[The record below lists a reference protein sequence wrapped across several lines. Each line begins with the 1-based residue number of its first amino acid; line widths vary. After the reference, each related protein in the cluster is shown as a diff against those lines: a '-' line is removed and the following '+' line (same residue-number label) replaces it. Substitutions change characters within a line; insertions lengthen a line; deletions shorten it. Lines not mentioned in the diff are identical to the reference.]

1 MYGQWTSQLTLLKE
15 ITALHRWSG
24 EGNTSNTANHIPIA
38 LKIFNRIKLMLYVW
52 ERAARRRFKKKQID
66 KPMNILYLSYASEPG
81 KGSEYGV
88 GWNVPLAY
96 ARCYPAD
103 EVYVLTR
110 GRVRAK
116 IEAELA
122 SLNLHN
128 LHYLFY
134 DIPKWL
140 TYPNEMQSHWGE
152 QINYLLWQLM
162 ARKTVK
168 QTIKEKDIDIV
179 HHLTFNQYRT
189 PSPGFWTKV
198 PFVMGPIGGA
208 ETIAPCFDQDLTPHT
223 LRKERVR
230 REGKDLPL
238 FGWFTKRNKNKK
250 VILFSS
256 QENERRIM
264 PYCSPSCK
272 GMVMPA
278 IAFSPDDFKTSE
290 DRGSGE
296 DECFEMIYAGKALD
310 WKGLHIF
317 LKAVKKAFADNGIT
331 NIRARLIGI
340 RFEEERKTV
349 TEWVNQLGLGRVVEL
364 IPFMERGELL
374 SQLAD
379 CNLSVYP
386 AFRDSGSMSVLEA
399 SALACPTI
407 CFDAGGQDAFPD
419 DVLFKVA
426 VKATYEDTLNAFAE
440 KLLWVYRHTQDAK
453 AVGQKAK
460 EYVGL
465 HLTWERRV
473 ADFHDIY
480 EKLLKK

>member
-1 MYGQWTSQLTLLKE
+1 
-15 ITALHRWSG
+15 
-24 EGNTSNTANHIPIA
+24 
-38 LKIFNRIKLMLYVW
+38 
-52 ERAARRRFKKKQID
+52 
-66 KPMNILYLSYASEPG
+66 MNILFLSYASEPG

-96 ARCYPAD
+96 ARSYPTD
-103 EVYVLTR
+103 EIYVLTR
-110 GRVRAK
+110 SRVQSK

-122 SLNLHN
+122 RLGQSN

-162 ARKTVK
+162 ARKTVMH
-168 QTIKEKDIDIV
+168 TIRKHGIAIV

-189 PSPGFWTKV
+189 PSPGFWTTI

-208 ETIAPCFDQDLTPHT
+208 ETISPCFDQDLTPHT
-223 LRKERVR
+223 LRKEQVR
-230 REGKDLPL
+230 RKGKDLPL
-238 FGWFTKRNKNKK
+238 FGWFTKRQGNKK

-256 QENERRIM
+256 QENEKRII
-264 PYCSPSCK
+264 PYCSPTCK

-278 IAFSPDDFKTSE
+278 IAFSPDDFKTTV
-290 DRGSGE
+290 DRTKGLS
-296 DECFEMIYAGKALD
+296 ECFEMIYAGKALD

-317 LKAVKKAFADNGIT
+317 LKSLKRAFLDNGIT

-340 RFEEERKTV
+340 RFEEERRAV
-349 TEWVNQLGLGRVVEL
+349 AEWISQLGLERVVEL
-364 IPFMERGELL
+364 IPFMERDELL
-374 SQLAD
+374 AQLAC

-386 AFRDSGSMSVLEA
+386 AFRDSGSMSVVEA
-399 SALACPTI
+399 SALSCPTI

-426 VKATYEDTLNAFAE
+426 VKANYDDTLSAFAE
-440 KLLWVYRHTQDAK
+440 KLLWLYRHPQDAK
-453 AVGQKAK
+453 TVGQRAK
-460 EYVGL
+460 EFGGL
-465 HLTWERRV
+465 YLTWERRV
-473 ADFHDIY
+473 SDFHDIY
-480 EKLLKK
+480 VKLLKK